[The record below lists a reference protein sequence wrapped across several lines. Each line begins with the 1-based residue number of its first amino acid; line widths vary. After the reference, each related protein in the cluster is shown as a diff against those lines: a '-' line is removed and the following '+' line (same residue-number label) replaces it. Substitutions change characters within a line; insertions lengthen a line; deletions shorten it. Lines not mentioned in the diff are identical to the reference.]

1 MLLLGVVNSAPGSE
15 FSVIGYDPKDLVS
28 EQKILEVFYRWQ
40 AQHSKFYNG
49 LDEERTRFEIFKDN
63 LLYIDGHNRK
73 LYQSYW
79 LDLNGFA
86 DLTNDEFKSMYVP
99 KCTHAFRSSTPSLRY
114 QYRHGDKLPDSVDWR
129 EKGAVTHVKDQGSCG
144 SCWAFSAVAAVEG
157 INHIVTNKLISLSEQ
172 ELVDCD
178 TSSNKGCNG
187 GLMDN
192 AFQFIVKNGGID
204 SEADYPYKAQDG
216 VCDTNRKISHVVTI
230 DGYEDVPT
238 NDEKSLQNAAAHQPI
253 SVAIEAGGR
262 DFQFYKSGVFTGNC
276 GTSLDHGVTLV
287 GYGSADVDYWIVKNS
302 WGPSW
307 GENGYIRLQR
317 NIDSSSG
324 KCGIAMQSSYPIKNG
339 SNPPNPGPSP
349 PSPITPPAK
358 CDDYY
363 SCPAGSTCCCAYG
376 IGNFCLEWGCCSY
389 KSATCCSDSP
399 HCCPHDFPFCDLNAG
414 TCLKSKNDRFGVHM
428 LKLTHANPHFTTQ
441 VERLAAKQ
449 AE

>member
-1 MLLLGVVNSAPGSE
+1 MLLLGVANSAPGSE

-28 EQKILEVFYRWQ
+28 EEKILEVFYRWQ
-40 AQHSKFYNG
+40 AQHGKFYNG
-49 LDEERTRFEIFKDN
+49 LDEERTRFETFKDN

-73 LYQSYW
+73 LNQSYW

-86 DLTNDEFKSMYVP
+86 DLTNDEFKSMYIT
-99 KCTHAFRSSTPSLRY
+99 KCTHAFRSTPSLRY
-114 QYRHGDKLPDSVDWR
+114 QYRHGDKFPNSVDWR
-129 EKGAVTHVKDQGSCG
+129 EKGAVTHVKNQGPCG
-144 SCWAFSAVAAVEG
+144 SCWAFSAVGAVEG
-157 INHIVTNKLISLSEQ
+157 INQIVTNQLISLSEQ

-178 TSSNKGCNG
+178 TSSNKGCKG

-192 AFQFIVKNGGID
+192 AFQFIINNGGIG

-238 NDEKSLQNAAAHQPI
+238 NDEKSLQKAAAHQPI
-253 SVAIEAGGR
+253 SVAMEGGGR

-307 GENGYIRLQR
+307 GEKGYIRLQR

-324 KCGIAMQSSYPIKNG
+324 KCGIAMQPSYPIKNG

-349 PSPITPPAK
+349 PYPLTPPAK

-389 KSATCCSDSP
+389 KSAICCRDNH
-399 HCCPHDFPFCDLNAG
+399 HCCPDDFPFCDLNAG
-414 TCLKSKNDRFGVHM
+414 ICLKSKNDPFGVHM
-428 LKLTHANPHFTTQ
+428 LKLTHANPHFATQ
-441 VERLAAKQ
+441 VERPAAKQ